1 MMEVAMTAIVKT
13 VEAVYERGYL
23 RPLQPL
29 DGKPG
34 LIYIVTVVDTTAAK
48 LPTSTTRSLRGK
60 YRGSL
65 SSSDEFARLKQVEK
79 EMER

>member
-1 MMEVAMTAIVKT
+1 MMEAAMTAIVKT
-13 VEAVYERGYL
+13 IEAVYERGFL

-48 LPTSTTRSLRGK
+48 PPTTTTHSLRGNI
-60 YRGSL
+60 
-65 SSSDEFARLKQVEK
+65 EAR
-79 EMER
+79 